1 MIPSPT
7 KYDYVLTWIEIMQ
20 NKGNLFH
27 ASVGMWSRAIIVSC
41 VHHHHL
47 LQLNQH
53 SCVQR
58 IATMQ
63 LYNFTLRCC
72 HFLIYRIYIFYCNAL
87 PRYELIWL
95 YFFRI
100 HGVIFHTY
108 FKRVD
113 LRQRR
118 RHQQSFPPFSC
129 LFFDRLL
136 CMQFFI
142 KNQSFS
148 ELRMWFL
155 WQYLLK

>member
-27 ASVGMWSRAIIVSC
+27 TSVRTWSRAIIVSC

-87 PRYELIWL
+87 PRYELI
-95 YFFRI
+95 
-100 HGVIFHTY
+100 
-108 FKRVD
+108 
-113 LRQRR
+113 
-118 RHQQSFPPFSC
+118 
-129 LFFDRLL
+129 
-136 CMQFFI
+136 
-142 KNQSFS
+142 
-148 ELRMWFL
+148 
-155 WQYLLK
+155 